1 MLKRN
6 HLKLLSCVLVLA
18 MTLSA
23 FSGAAAFAEESA
35 QSRTETGDGT
45 PESPRLTADSSAVTD
60 PVTGETTI
68 TVSFDKEW
76 SDEGTSGEEHGKTS
90 ETQDEAGNLTSAEGE
105 AEGRETTV
113 KGSADGGTAEIK
125 TDNGSGKTVDGTPDI
140 KTEVPDLTVELTPGG
155 SAESSEAADA
165 WLDEGTIDIPDW
177 VKADDTWISEDS
189 TSEDNGVITKVQVS
203 IDAQTNTT
211 TYTRT
216 VYGTDGQQTT
226 ETVAYTRDK
235 EGRITGY
242 STLKATTTSAT
253 TEDSAPPENA
263 EINPNGGWTSLDYEP
278 PEKPTPANE
287 PVYDADGKIL
297 SGDLV
302 SEIYDDEGKLTGYT
316 VITFENGKPV
326 AYSNPVFGQY
336 VATTTKVETL
346 PDGKQLITK
355 SRTKVISAESRGS
368 SCSVSGSERR
378 LSAWMGK
385 ITGSTDIDYSKTFRT
400 FFPSLRNDGSGTTDT
415 ERDLYNRRYELT
427 DYDSSA
433 EFFQWLGEY
442 GIESA
447 FRVKAGGA
455 STWQPHQ
462 FVLQGADGSKYYVY
476 CADFDVSPRKGA
488 QYNMER
494 LEDADYYA
502 NNEDGEAADRIRAIV
517 LNGYWGVENSSTD
530 PESPTP
536 GSLDAFKKMLTDAGQ
551 LTKEQAAQL
560 SDGMALT
567 ATQAAIWYFGNSGS
581 TALDV
586 SDIVG
591 RYCSGSKFDEVSSA
605 DKALINGIYRYLIGM
620 PGQEA
625 DINNT
630 LLTKDDFAKD
640 MSLTVGERNDAGQY
654 ETDITISMAV
664 IPDSTSSDLIV
675 TVFANGV
682 AAGSY
687 RLCGGSSRDS
697 ENGIR
702 AVTSNPDGSY
712 TLSGL
717 LLSANTTV
725 TLNLNGT
732 QNIENGVYLFTCVK
746 NNQSSQTF
754 IGAGSAQQDVDLS
767 VDFSFNVDDPTVKL
781 SSSSSEGENSET
793 HWTGKYYTVTLPG
806 VGEDVGSGRNEDIP
820 KTGDSLPLI
829 QAILAA
835 GITVSACL
843 SGAAIVLCRREPE
856 AF

>member
-68 TVSFDKEW
+68 TVSFDNEW

-90 ETQDEAGNLTSAEGE
+90 ETQDKAGNLTSAEGE

-140 KTEVPDLTVELTPGG
+140 KTEVPDFTVELTPGG

-189 TSEDNGVITKVQVS
+189 TSEDNGIITKVQVS

-242 STLKATTTSAT
+242 STLKTTTTSAT

-355 SRTKVISAESRGS
+355 SRTKVR
-368 SCSVSGSERR
+368 
-378 LSAWMGK
+378 
-385 ITGSTDIDYSKTFRT
+385 
-400 FFPSLRNDGSGTTDT
+400 
-415 ERDLYNRRYELT
+415 
-427 DYDSSA
+427 
-433 EFFQWLGEY
+433 
-442 GIESA
+442 
-447 FRVKAGGA
+447 
-455 STWQPHQ
+455 
-462 FVLQGADGSKYYVY
+462 
-476 CADFDVSPRKGA
+476 
-488 QYNMER
+488 
-494 LEDADYYA
+494 
-502 NNEDGEAADRIRAIV
+502 
-517 LNGYWGVENSSTD
+517 
-530 PESPTP
+530 
-536 GSLDAFKKMLTDAGQ
+536 
-551 LTKEQAAQL
+551 
-560 SDGMALT
+560 
-567 ATQAAIWYFGNSGS
+567 
-581 TALDV
+581 
-586 SDIVG
+586 
-591 RYCSGSKFDEVSSA
+591 
-605 DKALINGIYRYLIGM
+605 
-620 PGQEA
+620 
-625 DINNT
+625 
-630 LLTKDDFAKD
+630 
-640 MSLTVGERNDAGQY
+640 
-654 ETDITISMAV
+654 
-664 IPDSTSSDLIV
+664 
-675 TVFANGV
+675 
-682 AAGSY
+682 
-687 RLCGGSSRDS
+687 
-697 ENGIR
+697 
-702 AVTSNPDGSY
+702 
-712 TLSGL
+712 
-717 LLSANTTV
+717 
-725 TLNLNGT
+725 
-732 QNIENGVYLFTCVK
+732 
-746 NNQSSQTF
+746 
-754 IGAGSAQQDVDLS
+754 
-767 VDFSFNVDDPTVKL
+767 
-781 SSSSSEGENSET
+781 
-793 HWTGKYYTVTLPG
+793 
-806 VGEDVGSGRNEDIP
+806 
-820 KTGDSLPLI
+820 
-829 QAILAA
+829 
-835 GITVSACL
+835 
-843 SGAAIVLCRREPE
+843 
-856 AF
+856 

>member
-23 FSGAAAFAEESA
+23 LSGAAAFAEESV
-35 QSRTETGDGT
+35 QSRTETGDGK
-45 PESPRLTADSSAVTD
+45 PESPKLTADSSAVTD

-76 SDEGTSGEEHGKTS
+76 SDEDTTGEEHGKTS
-90 ETQDEAGNLTSAEGE
+90 ETRDEAGNLTNAEGE
-105 AEGRETTV
+105 AEGRETTA
-113 KGSADGGTAEIK
+113 KGSESGSTEEIK
-125 TDNGSGKTVDGTPDI
+125 TDNGSGKTGDGKPDI
-140 KTEVPDLTVELTPGG
+140 KTDVPDVTVELKPDG

-165 WLDEGTIDIPDW
+165 WLDEDTIDVPDW
-177 VKADDTWISEDS
+177 VKAGYTWISEDS
-189 TSEDNGVITKVQVS
+189 SSEDNGVITKVQVS
-203 IDAQTNTT
+203 VDEQTNTT

-235 EGRITGY
+235 EGRITGC
-242 STLKATTTSAT
+242 STLKTTTTSAV
-253 TEDSAPPENA
+253 TEDSAPPESA
-263 EINPNGGWTSLDYEP
+263 EINPDGGWTSLDYEP
-278 PEKPTPANE
+278 PEKPAPANT
-287 PVYDADGKIL
+287 PIYDAEGKIL
-297 SGDLV
+297 SGDVV

-326 AYSNPVFGQY
+326 AYSDPVFGQF
-336 VATTTKVETL
+336 VATTTKIETL

-368 SCSVSGSERR
+368 SCSVSGGERI

-400 FFPSLRNDGSGTTDT
+400 FFPSLRNDGSGTTDAG
-415 ERDLYNRRYELT
+415 RDIYNRHYELT

-536 GSLDAFKKMLTDAGQ
+536 GSLDAFKKMLIDAGQ

-591 RYCSGSKFDEVSSA
+591 RYCSGGKFDEVSSA

-687 RLCGGSSRDS
+687 RLCGDSSKDS
-697 ENGIR
+697 ENGIL

-754 IGAGSAQQDVDLS
+754 IGAGSAQQDVNLS
-767 VDFSFNVDDPTVKL
+767 VDFSFNVDDPTVRL
-781 SSSSSEGENSET
+781 SSSSSEGERSET
-793 HWTGKYYTVTLPG
+793 RWTGKYYTVTLPG
-806 VGEDVGSGRNEDIP
+806 GEDGGSGRNADVP
-820 KTGDSLPLI
+820 KTSDRLPLI
-829 QAILAA
+829 QAILTI

-843 SGAAIVLCRREPE
+843 SGAAVILCRRQSE

>member
-1 MLKRN
+1 
-6 HLKLLSCVLVLA
+6 
-18 MTLSA
+18 
-23 FSGAAAFAEESA
+23 
-35 QSRTETGDGT
+35 
-45 PESPRLTADSSAVTD
+45 
-60 PVTGETTI
+60 
-68 TVSFDKEW
+68 
-76 SDEGTSGEEHGKTS
+76 
-90 ETQDEAGNLTSAEGE
+90 
-105 AEGRETTV
+105 
-113 KGSADGGTAEIK
+113 
-125 TDNGSGKTVDGTPDI
+125 
-140 KTEVPDLTVELTPGG
+140 
-155 SAESSEAADA
+155 
-165 WLDEGTIDIPDW
+165 
-177 VKADDTWISEDS
+177 
-189 TSEDNGVITKVQVS
+189 
-203 IDAQTNTT
+203 
-211 TYTRT
+211 
-216 VYGTDGQQTT
+216 
-226 ETVAYTRDK
+226 
-235 EGRITGY
+235 
-242 STLKATTTSAT
+242 
-253 TEDSAPPENA
+253 
-263 EINPNGGWTSLDYEP
+263 
-278 PEKPTPANE
+278 
-287 PVYDADGKIL
+287 
-297 SGDLV
+297 
-302 SEIYDDEGKLTGYT
+302 
-316 VITFENGKPV
+316 
-326 AYSNPVFGQY
+326 
-336 VATTTKVETL
+336 
-346 PDGKQLITK
+346 
-355 SRTKVISAESRGS
+355 
-368 SCSVSGSERR
+368 
-378 LSAWMGK
+378 
-385 ITGSTDIDYSKTFRT
+385 
-400 FFPSLRNDGSGTTDT
+400 
-415 ERDLYNRRYELT
+415 
-427 DYDSSA
+427 
-433 EFFQWLGEY
+433 
-442 GIESA
+442 
-447 FRVKAGGA
+447 
-455 STWQPHQ
+455 
-462 FVLQGADGSKYYVY
+462 
-476 CADFDVSPRKGA
+476 
-488 QYNMER
+488 MER

-536 GSLDAFKKMLTDAGQ
+536 GSLDAFKKMLIDAGQ

-687 RLCGGSSRDS
+687 RLCGDSSRDS

-806 VGEDVGSGRNEDIP
+806 VGEDVGSGRNEDVP

>member
-76 SDEGTSGEEHGKTS
+76 SDEGT
-90 ETQDEAGNLTSAEGE
+90 
-105 AEGRETTV
+105 
-113 KGSADGGTAEIK
+113 
-125 TDNGSGKTVDGTPDI
+125 
-140 KTEVPDLTVELTPGG
+140 
-155 SAESSEAADA
+155 
-165 WLDEGTIDIPDW
+165 IDIPDW

-203 IDAQTNTT
+203 IDVQTNTT

-226 ETVAYTRDK
+226 ETVACTRDK

-242 STLKATTTSAT
+242 STLKTTTTSAT

-355 SRTKVISAESRGS
+355 SRTNVISA
-368 SCSVSGSERR
+368 
-378 LSAWMGK
+378 
-385 ITGSTDIDYSKTFRT
+385 
-400 FFPSLRNDGSGTTDT
+400 
-415 ERDLYNRRYELT
+415 
-427 DYDSSA
+427 
-433 EFFQWLGEY
+433 
-442 GIESA
+442 
-447 FRVKAGGA
+447 
-455 STWQPHQ
+455 
-462 FVLQGADGSKYYVY
+462 
-476 CADFDVSPRKGA
+476 
-488 QYNMER
+488 
-494 LEDADYYA
+494 
-502 NNEDGEAADRIRAIV
+502 
-517 LNGYWGVENSSTD
+517 
-530 PESPTP
+530 ESPTP
-536 GSLDAFKKMLTDAGQ
+536 GSLDAFKKMLIDAGQ

-567 ATQAAIWYFGNSGS
+567 ATQAAIWYFGN
-581 TALDV
+581 
-586 SDIVG
+586 
-591 RYCSGSKFDEVSSA
+591 SGSKFDEVSSA

-640 MSLTVGERNDAGQY
+640 MSLTVSERNGADA
-654 ETDITISMAV
+654 
-664 IPDSTSSDLIV
+664 
-675 TVFANGV
+675 
-682 AAGSY
+682 
-687 RLCGGSSRDS
+687 
-697 ENGIR
+697 
-702 AVTSNPDGSY
+702 
-712 TLSGL
+712 
-717 LLSANTTV
+717 
-725 TLNLNGT
+725 
-732 QNIENGVYLFTCVK
+732 
-746 NNQSSQTF
+746 
-754 IGAGSAQQDVDLS
+754 
-767 VDFSFNVDDPTVKL
+767 
-781 SSSSSEGENSET
+781 
-793 HWTGKYYTVTLPG
+793 
-806 VGEDVGSGRNEDIP
+806 
-820 KTGDSLPLI
+820 
-829 QAILAA
+829 QA
-835 GITVSACL
+835 
-843 SGAAIVLCRREPE
+843 
-856 AF
+856 